1 MDDQISNKIGRMI
14 QTAEDW
20 KIFIEQYVSL
30 IENEFAIWEAKIS
43 DSANI
48 HDLAVAMPALITLV
62 NTLGYFRGQ
71 DGVFSSLN
79 MGIRLEM
86 NNQLYEY
93 ENTFNKRLQK
103 LIDVIM
109 QSEEKNIYI
118 QTLQN
123 YFINSRIG

>member
-30 IENEFAIWEAKIS
+30 IENEFAIWESRIS
-43 DSANI
+43 EPTNI

-62 NTLGYFRGQ
+62 NTLGYLRGQ
-71 DGVFSSLN
+71 DGVFSRLN